1 MFCYSVLLEKERK
14 KLNKASQTISLLFD
28 GYMQN
33 NMVSVTSILGGASD
47 NTGSSISRRLGKL
60 NNVVVNCFFFLL
72 IQNG

>member
-1 MFCYSVLLEKERK
+1 MLLFGFSRK
-14 KLNKASQTISLLFD
+14 IKQKIKKALQTIFLLFD

-60 NNVVVNCFFFLL
+60 
-72 IQNG
+72 